1 MCPTKSKLN
10 KIYRVPPP
18 QGGICERASVSSVPE
33 ENKAGEE
40 NKLMKQQSIAL
51 VTIPVFVKRQSGSEV
66 SKTFAPKETPVR
78 YEKNLRSCSVPIF
91 NRSNP
96 GWRRT
101 TFLRSWSSSG
111 HLRCLFVGARRSS
124 CARVRALR
132 VVVQA
137 DQQVGQS
144 FSRPRHSIRYLHVRQ
159 AVRSNHHFVGRSN
172 SPSVSPRR

>member
-1 MCPTKSKLN
+1 M
-10 KIYRVPPP
+10 
-18 QGGICERASVSSVPE
+18 RASERVE
-33 ENKAGEE
+33 RCQKRKGGED
-40 NKLMKQQSIAL
+40 KTLMKKNASL
-51 VTIPVFVKRQSGSEV
+51 WVTISVFVKRQVGSEV

-144 FSRPRHSIRYLHVRQ
+144 FSRPRRLIRYLLVRR
-159 AVRSNHHFVGRSN
+159 AVRSNRHFVGRSN